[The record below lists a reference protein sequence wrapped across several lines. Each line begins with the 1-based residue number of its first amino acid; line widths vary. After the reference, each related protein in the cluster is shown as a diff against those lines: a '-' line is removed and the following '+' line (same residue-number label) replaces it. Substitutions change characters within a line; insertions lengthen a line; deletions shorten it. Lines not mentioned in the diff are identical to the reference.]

1 MLRLR
6 AWIGQARCVRA
17 YATDARPCTKYL
29 NVTHPDLISAP
40 VTAEVSQQLA
50 RFDETTLG
58 TYVRP
63 RIVFTHG
70 SGLDLYAEL
79 PTETGTPK
87 QYQRYLDF
95 SAGISVN
102 ALGHAD
108 PQIAEIAGD
117 QASKLVHASN
127 LFYNQWSGEM
137 ASRLVSMT
145 HEHGGLGFAPGAR
158 AAPGEELQV
167 FLANSGTEANE
178 AALKFARKWATQKN
192 EAQRRTV
199 LVSFRH
205 GFHGRTMGALSL
217 TPNHKYQAPFQ
228 PLLGDVRY
236 GDYNDP
242 AQLAEL
248 VREDV
253 AGVIVEPI
261 QGEGGVMPADIDW
274 LVALRQ
280 RCTEVGAALIYDE
293 VQCGLFRT
301 GSMWCH
307 SAMPV
312 QAHPDMVT
320 VAKPLANGFPI
331 GAVLM
336 RAPIAAAIV
345 AGDHGTT
352 FGGGPLTCRIAH
364 HVLGRLADPALRAQV
379 QAESAHLRARLTR
392 ICTLFPDL
400 VDGATSPRGR
410 GLLLGMSMRT
420 PAHAGRV
427 VALARERGV
436 LLLTAGSDTVRFAP
450 SLIVRSEQVAHAM
463 DVLESVL
470 VVLRNETTA

>member
-1 MLRLR
+1 MLRAS
-6 AWIGQARCVRA
+6 AWTSRARCVRA
-17 YATDARPCTKYL
+17 YATDARPCAKYL
-29 NVTHPDLISAP
+29 KVTHPDLMHASPSAP
-40 VTAEVSQQLA
+40 VAQQLA

-63 RIVFTHG
+63 RVVFTHG
-70 SGLDLYAEL
+70 AGLDLYAEL
-79 PTETGTPK
+79 PTESGRPRE
-87 QYQRYLDF
+87 YQRYLDF
-95 SAGISVN
+95 SAGIAVN
-102 ALGHAD
+102 SLGHAD
-108 PQIAEIAGD
+108 PQVAEIAGD

-127 LFYNQWSGEM
+127 LFYNQWSGKM
-137 ASRLVSMT
+137 ASRLVALT
-145 HEHGGLGFAPGAR
+145 REHGGLGVSPGSR

-178 AALKFARKWATQKN
+178 AALKFARKWATHKN
-192 EAQRRTV
+192 QDKQRTV

-217 TPNHKYQAPFQ
+217 TPNPKYQAPFQ
-228 PLLGDVRY
+228 PLIGDVRY
-236 GDYNDP
+236 GDFND
-242 AQLAEL
+242 ATQLAEL
-248 VREDV
+248 VRDDV

-261 QGEGGVMPADIDW
+261 QGEGGVLPADIEW

-301 GSMWCH
+301 GAMWCH
-307 SAMPV
+307 SAMPLE
-312 QAHPDMVT
+312 AHPDMVT
-320 VAKPLANGFPI
+320 IAKPLANGFPI

-336 RAPIAAAIV
+336 RAHIAAAIQP
-345 AGDHGTT
+345 GDHGTT

-379 QAESAHLRARLTR
+379 QAESAHLETRLAR
-392 ICTLFPDL
+392 ISTLFPDL

-410 GLLLGMSMRT
+410 GLLQGISMRT

-436 LLLTAGSDTVRFAP
+436 LFLTAGSDTVRFAP
-450 SLIVRSEQVAHAM
+450 SLTVRADQVAHAM

-470 VVLRNETTA
+470 LVLRDEST

>member
-1 MLRLR
+1 MLRPR
-6 AWIGQARCVRA
+6 TWAGPARCVRA
-17 YATDARPCTKYL
+17 HASDARPCAKYL
-29 NVTHPDLISAP
+29 NVTHPDLMSAP
-40 VTAEVSQQLA
+40 PNAPIAQQLA

-70 SGLDLYAEL
+70 AGLDLYAEL
-79 PTETGTPK
+79 PTDAGKPRA
-87 QYQRYLDF
+87 YQKYLDF
-95 SAGISVN
+95 SAGIAVN
-102 ALGHAD
+102 SLGHAD
-108 PQIAEIAGD
+108 PQIADIVGD

-137 ASRLVSMT
+137 ASRLVALT
-145 HEHGGLGFAPGAR
+145 REHGGLGASPGSR

-178 AALKFARKWATQKN
+178 AALKFARKWATHKN
-192 EAQRRTV
+192 EDKRRPV
-199 LVSFRH
+199 LVSFRN
-205 GFHGRTMGALSL
+205 GFHGRTMGTLSL
-217 TPNHKYQAPFQ
+217 TPNPKYQAPFQ
-228 PLLGDVRY
+228 PLIGDVRY
-236 GDYNDP
+236 GDFND
-242 AQLAEL
+242 ATQLAEL
-248 VREDV
+248 VRDDV

-261 QGEGGVMPADIDW
+261 QGEGGVLPADVEW

-301 GSMWCH
+301 GTMWCH

-312 QAHPDMVT
+312 EAHPDMVT
-320 VAKPLANGFPI
+320 IAKPLANGFPI

-336 RAPIAAAIV
+336 RAHIAAAIQP
-345 AGDHGTT
+345 GDHGTT

-364 HVLGRLADPALRAQV
+364 HVLGRLADPVLRAQV
-379 QAESAHLRARLTR
+379 QAESAHLASRLSR
-392 ICTLFPDL
+392 ISTLFPDL

-410 GLLLGMSMRT
+410 GLLLGISMRT

-436 LLLTAGSDTVRFAP
+436 LFLTAGTDTVRFAP
-450 SLIVRSEQVAHAM
+450 SLTVRAEQVAHAM

-470 VVLRNETTA
+470 LVLRDEAT